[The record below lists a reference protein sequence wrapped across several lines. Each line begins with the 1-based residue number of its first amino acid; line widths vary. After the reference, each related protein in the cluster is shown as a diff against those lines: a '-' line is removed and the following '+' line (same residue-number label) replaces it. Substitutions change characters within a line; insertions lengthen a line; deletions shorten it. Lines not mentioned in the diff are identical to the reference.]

1 MVDDEQTE
9 LITAGSVV
17 TVSVTLTRT
26 SLEDDANFLQT
37 GTVETLTVQQQV
49 HDNIYIRDYYWIC
62 QVLAHV
68 CVHVCGVTGRWC
80 DGGPLFGGGRGG
92 GGGRQGE
99 AEL

>member
-1 MVDDEQTE
+1 MCAVVDDEQTE

-49 HDNIYIRDYYWIC
+49 HYKAGY
-62 QVLAHV
+62 VKS
-68 CVHVCGVTGRWC
+68 
-80 DGGPLFGGGRGG
+80 
-92 GGGRQGE
+92 
-99 AEL
+99 